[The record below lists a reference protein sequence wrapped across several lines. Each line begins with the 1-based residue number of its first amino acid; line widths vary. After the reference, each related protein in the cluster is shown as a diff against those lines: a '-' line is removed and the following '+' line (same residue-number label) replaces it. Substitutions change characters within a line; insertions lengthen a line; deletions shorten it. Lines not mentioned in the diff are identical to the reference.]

1 MIMRRILFFF
11 HSILFSETFRS
22 TLLAISAHTISGF
35 FFFLAN
41 ETQWGQQETITN
53 WRELRDFLV
62 IRLD

>member
-1 MIMRRILFFF
+1 MIMRRILFFPSNSF
-11 HSILFSETFRS
+11 FSETFRS
-22 TLLAISAHTISGF
+22 TLLAISAHTISG